1 MFDAQALH
9 ADIARHAAAE
19 FPRECCGLVVQRPGG
34 DGVAYI
40 ACTNAAT
47 DPADAFVLD
56 PRDYAAAADEGTV
69 LAIVHSHPNASAHP
83 SMADRV
89 MCERSGLPWLI
100 MGWPSG
106 VMTRTEPVGWRAPL
120 VGREFH
126 HGVLDCYT
134 LIQDYY
140 AQQLGLQLP
149 DFQRADG
156 WWEQGGNLYRD
167 NFAAAGFHLVDGP
180 PREHDVLLM
189 RVAARVDNHAGVF
202 TSGCI
207 LHHLYGRLSVR
218 DVWGDVWQRHTTG
231 VLRHQACGD

>member
-1 MFDAQALH
+1 
-9 ADIARHAAAE
+9 
-19 FPRECCGLVVQRPGG
+19 
-34 DGVAYI
+34 VAYI

-140 AQQLGLQLP
+140 APAAGP
-149 DFQRADG
+149 
-156 WWEQGGNLYRD
+156 
-167 NFAAAGFHLVDGP
+167 AAAGLSARRRLVGTGRQPVPRQLCRRRLP
-180 PREHDVLLM
+180 PGGR
-189 RVAARVDNHAGVF
+189 AAA
-202 TSGCI
+202 
-207 LHHLYGRLSVR
+207 
-218 DVWGDVWQRHTTG
+218 
-231 VLRHQACGD
+231 